1 MKLYIVGN
9 GFDLNHGRKTSYWDY
24 RNHLLE
30 KYPDLVN
37 KFDMMEHTRGAEVD
51 MNSRWSDLEN
61 ALWLDYDSAFSE
73 ITDNYY
79 PDLSSERTPGWDDIG
94 IEVNNRYGFIK
105 KFTRDCFYEW
115 IWNEDQEFIDNN
127 FKRHVFCSDSYFVTF
142 NYTKTLENLYGIP
155 NGHILH
161 IHGSVDFLDS
171 IQFGTPENNPIIA
184 QNDLEKQ
191 FRQQDEFYSVSV
203 EPGVSSLVGC
213 MNHMHKDIAGNM
225 GRLETFVDG
234 ICGIDEIIIMGHS
247 FSGID
252 APYYSQKLIP
262 KFFNVNWTIYVHN
275 DRDMDEAQQFVR
287 YYNICDRCKFI
298 PW

>member
-1 MKLYIVGN
+1 M
-9 GFDLNHGRKTSYWDY
+9 
-24 RNHLLE
+24 
-30 KYPDLVN
+30 
-37 KFDMMEHTRGAEVD
+37 
-51 MNSRWSDLEN
+51 EN

-161 IHGSVDFLDS
+161 IHGPVDFLDS

>member
-24 RNHLLE
+24 RNYLSE
-30 KYPDLVN
+30 KYPDLVY
-37 KFDMMEHTRGAEVD
+37 KFNMMEYTKGAEVD
-51 MNSRWSDLEN
+51 VNSRWSDLEN

-79 PDLSSERTPGWDDIG
+79 PDLDSERTPGWDDIG
-94 IEVNNRYGFIK
+94 IEINNRYGFIK
-105 KFTRDCFYEW
+105 KFTRDFFYEW
-115 IWNEDQEFIDNN
+115 IWNEDQQFIDNN
-127 FKRHVFCSDSYFVTF
+127 FKRHVFYSDSYFVTF
-142 NYTKTLENLYGIP
+142 NYTKTLENLYNIP
-155 NGHILH
+155 EDHILH
-161 IHGSVDFLDS
+161 IHGSVDFPDS

-191 FRQQDEFYSVSV
+191 FRQDEFYGVAV
-203 EPGVSSLVGC
+203 EPGVSSLAGC
-213 MNHMHKDIAGNM
+213 MNHMYKDIAGNM

-262 KFFNVNWTIYVHN
+262 KFLNVNWTIYVHN
-275 DRDMDEAQQFVR
+275 DRDMAEAQQFAW
-287 YYNICDRCKFI
+287 YYNICDQCKFI

>member
-37 KFDMMEHTRGAEVD
+37 KFDTMEHTRGAEVD

-142 NYTKTLENLYGIP
+142 NYKNTTRG
-155 NGHILH
+155 
-161 IHGSVDFLDS
+161 
-171 IQFGTPENNPIIA
+171 QTPMLAI
-184 QNDLEKQ
+184 
-191 FRQQDEFYSVSV
+191 
-203 EPGVSSLVGC
+203 
-213 MNHMHKDIAGNM
+213 
-225 GRLETFVDG
+225 
-234 ICGIDEIIIMGHS
+234 
-247 FSGID
+247 
-252 APYYSQKLIP
+252 
-262 KFFNVNWTIYVHN
+262 
-275 DRDMDEAQQFVR
+275 
-287 YYNICDRCKFI
+287 
-298 PW
+298 

>member
-37 KFDMMEHTRGAEVD
+37 KFDTMEHTRGAEVD
-51 MNSRWSDLEN
+51 VNSRWSDLEN

-105 KFTRDCFYEW
+105 KFTRDYFYEW

-127 FKRHVFCSDSYFVTF
+127 FKRHVFYSDSYFVTF

-155 NGHILH
+155 KDHILH
-161 IHGSVDFLDS
+161 IHGSVDSPDS

-184 QNDLEKQ
+184 QNNLKKQ
-191 FRQQDEFYSVSV
+191 FRQDEFYSVSV
-203 EPGVSSLVGC
+203 EPGVSSLAGC

-275 DRDMDEAQQFVR
+275 DRDMDEAQQFAR

-298 PW
+298 LW

>member
-24 RNHLLE
+24 RNYLSE
-30 KYPDLVN
+30 KYPDLVY
-37 KFDMMEHTRGAEVD
+37 KFNMMEYTKGAEVD
-51 MNSRWSDLEN
+51 VNSRWSDLEN

-79 PDLSSERTPGWDDIG
+79 PDLDSERTPGWDDIG

-105 KFTRDCFYEW
+105 KFTRDFFYEW
-115 IWNEDQEFIDNN
+115 IWNEDQQFIDNN
-127 FKRHVFCSDSYFVTF
+127 FKRHVFYSDSYFVTF
-142 NYTKTLENLYGIP
+142 NYTKTLENLYNIP
-155 NGHILH
+155 EDHILH
-161 IHGSVDFLDS
+161 IHGSVDFPDS

-191 FRQQDEFYSVSV
+191 FRQDEFYGVAV
-203 EPGVSSLVGC
+203 EPGVSSLVSC
-213 MNHMHKDIAGNM
+213 MNHMYKDIAGNM
-225 GRLETFVDG
+225 CRLETFIG
-234 ICGIDEIIIMGHS
+234 SICGIDEIIIMGHS

-252 APYYSQKLIP
+252 APYYSQKFIP
-262 KFFNVNWTIYVHN
+262 KFYNVNWTIYLHN
-275 DRDMDEAQQFVR
+275 DRDMNEAQQFAR
-287 YYNICDRCKFI
+287 YYNIYDRCKFI

>member
-24 RNHLLE
+24 RNYLSE
-30 KYPDLVN
+30 KYPDLVY
-37 KFDMMEHTRGAEVD
+37 KFDMMEYTKGAEVD
-51 MNSRWSDLEN
+51 VNSRWSDLEN
-61 ALWLDYDSAFSE
+61 KLWLDYDSAFSE

-79 PDLSSERTPGWDDIG
+79 PDLDSERTPGWDDIG
-94 IEVNNRYGFIK
+94 IEVNNRYGFFK

-115 IWNEDQEFIDNN
+115 ICDEDQEFIDNN
-127 FKRHVFCSDSYFVTF
+127 FKRHVFYSDSYFVTV
-142 NYTKTLENLYGIP
+142 NYTKTLENLYSIP
-155 NGHILH
+155 ADHILH
-161 IHGSVDFLDS
+161 IHGAVDFPDS

-191 FRQQDEFYSVSV
+191 FRQDEFYGVAV
-203 EPGVSSLVGC
+203 EPGVSSLVSC
-213 MNHMHKDIAGNM
+213 MNHMYKDIAGNM
-225 GRLETFVDG
+225 GRLETFVG
-234 ICGIDEIIIMGHS
+234 SICGIDEIIIMGHS

-252 APYYSQKLIP
+252 APYYSQKFIP
-262 KFFNVNWTIYVHN
+262 KFYNVNWTIYVHN
-275 DRDMDEAQQFVR
+275 DRDMNEAQQFAR